1 MSWLVRS
8 STETCLADWSEID
21 DVPPPVSVDVF
32 QKAIR
37 AGVAPERAA
46 AALAADPGA
55 DLDEVVAQVAADLKE
70 REPAGADPVPRRRS
84 RREQRAR
91 ERTLTSVRGV
101 TARRLAKGGVLAITA
116 LGVISS
122 ATPQT
127 LGAFGVDRDD
137 TATTQGASDFA
148 GALAPKMSVPTLS
161 AQEQA
166 QRQQRQRAHNLRL
179 EMADEAADTAA
190 NAGASTGGA
199 LLELALQQD
208 EAVAA
213 RHQAELAKAAQS
225 ANRDPRRV
233 AMMLAAERGW
243 GSGQFQCLDHL
254 WTRESQWNYRA
265 YNPSG
270 AYGIAQAKPGNKMS
284 SVGSDWQTNA
294 ITQIKWG
301 LNYIDERYGTP
312 CGAWAHSQAT
322 GWY

>member
-1 MSWLVRS
+1 M
-8 STETCLADWSEID
+8 
-21 DVPPPVSVDVF
+21 SVDVF
-32 QKAIR
+32 QKAIW
-37 AGVAPERAA
+37 AGIAPERAA

-55 DLDEVVAQVAADLKE
+55 DLDEVMAQVVADLKE
-70 REPAGADPVPRRRS
+70 REPGADPIPRRRS

-137 TATTQGASDFA
+137 TATTQGVLDFA

-166 QRQQRQRAHNLRL
+166 QRQQRQRERNLRL
-179 EMADEAADTAA
+179 EMADEAADAAA
-190 NAGASTGGA
+190 NAGASTGDA

-213 RHQAELAKAAQS
+213 RHQTELAKAAQA

-243 GSGQFQCLDHL
+243 GSGQFQCLDRL

-270 AYGIAQAKPGNKMS
+270 AYGIPQAKPGNKMS

-301 LNYIDERYGTP
+301 FNYIDERYGTP